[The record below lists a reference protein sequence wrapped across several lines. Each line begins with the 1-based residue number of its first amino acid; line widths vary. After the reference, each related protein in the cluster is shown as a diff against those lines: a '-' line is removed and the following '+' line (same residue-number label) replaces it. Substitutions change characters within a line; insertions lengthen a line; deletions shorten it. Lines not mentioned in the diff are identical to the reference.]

1 MAPYSPPGLHCPTL
15 QNKTSPSPLRPVPL
29 GQFASPPLI
38 SHQGPT
44 PGHFHKAN
52 KKYKGI
58 QKTCHRN
65 SPKWHW
71 TCSFFTSRYKSSCTI
86 SQDWY
91 NCLNLCSVNQFVTQ
105 ALPLI
110 ARTCTDICGAAYYA
124 PRLTAAARALVQD
137 MERQLG
143 LAPGDGVSGIAE
155 WLVGSPPIS
164 LLLEEFLVPGNL
176 RQGLPALQVSYTLLH
191 LVGPLCRT
199 NGRPERIFVHNPNP
213 GRDKGKG
220 KGKGNQAKGQGK
232 GKGGRGKG
240 KQDPPP
246 RERSPRGLQAA
257 PARAGAPPLTQQQA
271 QGFPIR
277 QTPQWQRRDRLSNN
291 RQDPPRN
298 PCNSLPSHRPTTP
311 HPDMRGAEAET
322 PNVSG

>member
-58 QKTCHRN
+58 QQTCHRN

-176 RQGLPALQVSYTLLH
+176 RQGLPAPQVPYTLLH
-191 LVGPLCRT
+191 LVGPPCRT
-199 NGRPERIFVHNPNP
+199 NGRPERIFIHNPNP

-220 KGKGNQAKGQGK
+220 KGKGNQAKRSGQRQRRAREAGN
-232 GKGGRGKG
+232 GLPVASVRH
-240 KQDPPP
+240 PP
-246 RERSPRGLQAA
+246 RPGH
-257 PARAGAPPLTQQQA
+257 PPLTQQQA
-271 QGFPIR
+271 QVFPIR
-277 QTPQWQRRDRLSNN
+277 QTSQHQRRARSSNN
-291 RQDPPRN
+291 KQASPRN
-298 PCNSLPSHRPTTP
+298 PP
-311 HPDMRGAEAET
+311 
-322 PNVSG
+322 PNYAPPGHAGSGN

>member
-1 MAPYSPPGLHCPTL
+1 MPPKLAQVALDVQFLYQPLQIILYNFAGLVQLFESL
-15 QNKTSPSPLRPVPL
+15 QTRRQL
-29 GQFASPPLI
+29 
-38 SHQGPT
+38 
-44 PGHFHKAN
+44 
-52 KKYKGI
+52 
-58 QKTCHRN
+58 
-65 SPKWHW
+65 
-71 TCSFFTSRYKSSCTI
+71 
-86 SQDWY
+86 
-91 NCLNLCSVNQFVTQ
+91 NQFVTQ

-110 ARTCTDICGAAYYA
+110 ARTCTEICGAAYHA
-124 PRLTAAARALVQD
+124 PRLTAAARNLVQD

-155 WLVGSPPIS
+155 WLLGAPPIS
-164 LLLEEFLVPGNL
+164 LLLEEFLVPGAVIGIFRQGTGPHFRMNL

-311 HPDMRGAEAET
+311 HPDMRGAETET

>member
-1 MAPYSPPGLHCPTL
+1 MPPKLAQVALDVQFLYQPLQIILYNFAGLVQLFESL
-15 QNKTSPSPLRPVPL
+15 QTRRQL
-29 GQFASPPLI
+29 
-38 SHQGPT
+38 
-44 PGHFHKAN
+44 
-52 KKYKGI
+52 
-58 QKTCHRN
+58 
-65 SPKWHW
+65 
-71 TCSFFTSRYKSSCTI
+71 
-86 SQDWY
+86 
-91 NCLNLCSVNQFVTQ
+91 NQFVTQ

-110 ARTCTDICGAAYYA
+110 ARTCTEICGAAYHA
-124 PRLTAAARALVQD
+124 PRLTAAARNLVQG

-155 WLVGSPPIS
+155 WLVGAPPIS
-164 LLLEEFLVPGNL
+164 LLLEEFLVPGAVIGIFRQGSGPHFRMNL

-199 NGRPERIFVHNPNP
+199 NGRPQRIFVHNPNP

-220 KGKGNQAKGQGK
+220 KGKGNQAKGQGR

-257 PARAGAPPLTQQQA
+257 PARAGAPPPDPAAGAGVPNQANAPVAAEGQVEQQQA
-271 QGFPIR
+271 G
-277 QTPQWQRRDRLSNN
+277 
-291 RQDPPRN
+291 PPRN

-311 HPDMRGAEAET
+311 HPDMRGAETET